1 MERIKNLDEDE
12 RDCVWLFC
20 KLKLQLDSKRS
31 MKDSKTSSN
40 DSQPIKLTVDRVNSN
55 DLSVEQFKVS
65 WILYIMQQNENYY

>member
-31 MKDSKTSSN
+31 MKDSKTSIKDSKTSSN

-55 DLSVEQFKVS
+55 DLTVEQFKVS
-65 WILYIMQQNENYY
+65 